1 MKTINLK
8 YDIGDVVKYKTT
20 EDEYKYAVCEF
31 CGGTGRV
38 WGVNN
43 TSANCPRCGGNTEI
57 LKDIVKKEVIK
68 EGTIE
73 RWCVNSY
80 NKEEPHY
87 IMLRNKA
94 KLIKESD
101 IIEKV
106 NGDGE
111 E

>member
-8 YDIGDVVKYKTT
+8 YDIGDVVKYKTI
-20 EDEYKYAVCEF
+20 EDEYEYAACEF
-31 CGGTGRV
+31 CGGTGRI
-38 WGVNN
+38 WGVTH
-43 TSANCPRCGGNTEI
+43 TSAACPMCGGYTKT

-73 RWCVNSY
+73 RWRMSSLD
-80 NKEEPHY
+80 EEPYY
-87 IMLRNKA
+87 ILLRNPA

-101 IIEKV
+101 IVEKV
-106 NGDGE
+106 NSDGE